1 MQRVKDHRY
10 LYRRGSAW
18 VFRRA
23 VPDGARA
30 AFGTSEVHITLKA
43 ANIADARLAMQP
55 HLESFE
61 HKLRLAKNGD
71 AIDDPIVSRP
81 DPSMIEIEA
90 VVRQWLAERMER
102 FARRGIAPEDEIIAT
117 SRLAELESYREDV
130 EAGLAVGRPNRSQMT
145 EWIVQAIKDQRG
157 WQFDERSAA
166 HRNLRRVV
174 GRAQI
179 EASRRE
185 EQDINGAPRLIGD
198 QTFAPEEYRLD
209 REQERARPRRTAT
222 LRSLFNG
229 YVGERNPAPAT
240 IKAWSRQLDAFVT
253 HLGHEDAAL
262 ITTADVVAWKEH
274 LLNGGGVNGKRLSA
288 KTVKDTYLSVIRTV
302 YRWGIDNG
310 KVQGNP
316 AERVTVLAPRRA
328 VHREKGLNDAE
339 ARTILTATLTDPPSK
354 MSSQRALARRW
365 VPWICAYT
373 GARVNEV
380 TQLRAEDVFKVR
392 DVWVIRI
399 TPEAGSTKNHQAR
412 TVALHPD
419 LIEQG
424 FPAVVAKRKGPL
436 FYDPERY
443 RGGSSGNPQAKK
455 VGEYLARWVREIG
468 VDDPAVLPNHGWRH
482 RFKTQARLANMDPEI
497 RDVIQGHSPRTVGEA
512 YGDTFPEVS
521 LREISK
527 LPRYSIGRKS

>member
-1 MQRVKDHRY
+1 MQRIKDHRY

-18 VFRRA
+18 VFRRV
-23 VPDGARA
+23 VPDRVRT
-30 AFGTSEVHITLKA
+30 AFGTSEVQVTLKA
-43 ANIADARLAMQP
+43 ASIAEARLAMQP

-61 HKLRLAKNGD
+61 RKLRLAAHGGVR
-71 AIDDPIVSRP
+71 DDPSATQP

-90 VVRQWLAERMER
+90 VVRHWLAERMQR
-102 FARRGIAPEDEIIAT
+102 FARQGIAPEDET
-117 SRLAELESYREDV
+117 SALARLSELQSYREDV
-130 EAGLAVGRPNRSQMT
+130 EAGLMVGRPTRSQMN
-145 EWIVQAIKDQRG
+145 EWIVQAIKAQRG
-157 WQFDERSAA
+157 WYFDERSAA

-185 EQDINGAPRLIGD
+185 EQDIIGAPRVIGD
-198 QTFAPEEYRLD
+198 QTFAPDEYRLD
-209 REQERARPRRTAT
+209 EMQDRARPRRAVT
-222 LRSLFNG
+222 LRSLFDG
-229 YVGERNPAPAT
+229 YVKERDPAPAT
-240 IKAWSRQLDAFVT
+240 IKAWRRQLDAFVT
-253 HLGHEDAAL
+253 YLGHEDASAV
-262 ITTADVVAWKEH
+262 TTADVVAWKEH
-274 LLNGGGVNGKRLSA
+274 LLTGGGAAGNPLSA
-288 KTVKDTYLSVIRTV
+288 KTVKDTYLSVIKTV
-302 YRWGIDNG
+302 YRWGNDNG
-310 KVQGNP
+310 KVRGNP
-316 AERVTVLAPRRA
+316 AERVTVLVPRRA
-328 VHREKGLNDAE
+328 VVREKGLNDAE
-339 ARTILTATLTDPPSK
+339 AQTILAATLTTPPKKLSN
-354 MSSQRALARRW
+354 QRALARRW

-399 TPEAGSTKNHQAR
+399 TPEAGSTKSYQAR

-424 FPAVVAKRKGPL
+424 FPAAVAKRKGPL

-455 VGEYLARWVREIG
+455 VGEYLARWVRELG
-468 VDDPAVLPNHGWRH
+468 VSDPAVLPNHGWRH

-527 LPRYSIGRKS
+527 QPRYSIGRSS